1 MCSSD
6 LSTTLSTHAELA
18 AIAGCLGS
26 AQAAEI
32 GPSSSASGSPMVG
45 IGLLAGSAADASE
58 ELCVAAQSA
67 TAATAIESHWIEQ
80 IQHGHSESINAAW
93 STLLTDPQAT
103 TASTSPAVARLTAK
117 PVGAKVGALLQAYY
131 SASTDFSTLITP

>member
-1 MCSSD
+1 
-6 LSTTLSTHAELA
+6 
-18 AIAGCLGS
+18 
-26 AQAAEI
+26 
-32 GPSSSASGSPMVG
+32 MVG

-67 TAATAIESHWIEQ
+67 TAATAIESHWIQQ
-80 IQHGHSESINAAW
+80 IQHGHSELLNAAW

-117 PVGAKVGALLQAYY
+117 PAAGARVGALLRAYY
-131 SASTDFSTLITP
+131 SASTDFSSLITP